1 VTNGLR
7 KAAGLEM
14 SMDHGLTWNLFTR
27 AYGNPEDPAT
37 WPLLAAACINDGA
50 VAGELSPYPPF
61 DRASIQIRLKVPA
74 GGMSLSESLFHL
86 EVSGTIL

>member
-1 VTNGLR
+1 MASPCRSLYQRGR
-7 KAAGLEM
+7 
-14 SMDHGLTWNLFTR
+14 
-27 AYGNPEDPAT
+27 
-37 WPLLAAACINDGA
+37 A